1 MDISN
6 PLRSLAPT
14 VEGDVLAVLVRSQMP
29 LTGRRI
35 HELAGRSYSQVREVL
50 HRLEVHGLVD
60 AEDHGAA
67 VAYSFNREHVLATAV
82 ETASAAGGEVER
94 RLRAAFEGWTPPPA
108 AVVLFGSF
116 ARRDG
121 GPESDV
127 DVLLI
132 RPNDIADGD
141 DLWTAQRYDLVRNVE
156 RWTGN
161 STQIIELTSSELHR
175 AIERTDDL
183 IAAVRRD
190 GRVLVGPTLRSL
202 LAGR

>member
-14 VEGDVLAVLVRSQMP
+14 IEGDVLAVLVRSRMA

-35 HELAGRSYSQVREVL
+35 HELAGRSYTQVRAVL
-50 HRLEVHGLVD
+50 HRLEAHGLVD
-60 AEDHGAA
+60 AEALGAA
-67 VAYSFNREHVLATAV
+67 VAYSFNREHVLAPAV
-82 ETASAAGGEVER
+82 ESASAAGGEVER
-94 RLRAAFEGWTPPPA
+94 RLRAAFEAWTPAPA

-121 GPESDV
+121 GPDSDV

-132 RPNDIADGD
+132 RPDDIAEGD
-141 DLWTAQRYDLVRNVE
+141 DAWTAQRYDLARRLE

-161 STQIIELTSSELHR
+161 STQIIELTSAELDR
-175 AIERTDDL
+175 AIEQGDDL
-183 IAAVRRD
+183 VAAVRRD
-190 GRVLVGPTLRSL
+190 GYVLVGQMLRSL
-202 LAGR
+202 LRGR